1 MNKSSA
7 EFPSPSTRRPRTLGL
22 VALVVLIASESL
34 AVSTVMPMVAETLR
48 GLALYGFSFGAP
60 LAASVLG
67 MVAAGS
73 WSDRE
78 HPATPLQVGL
88 ALFVAGL
95 VASGLAPAM
104 SWLLA
109 GRIATGLGEGMVAV
123 ALYALVGRV
132 YPSAEHARLYTMFSA
147 AWVVPALCAPALSGL
162 VAEHY
167 GWRAVL
173 LGLPLL
179 TVPPAL
185 LLVPALRVAA
195 RGSKRVPRPWASP
208 RLFWSTG
215 AAAAALALHGAGQSG
230 LPPTVAVALL
240 AVSLLLMT
248 ACATRLLPPGTL
260 RARRGLPA
268 GIALQAAS
276 QAAFFSA
283 EAFLPLVLV
292 QHRGLAIA
300 TAGLTL
306 TTGAVLW
313 SAGAACRGHLGR
325 FLSTQGVL
333 TTGMTLVALGIASSL
348 LLLLPDV
355 PIAVAAIGWSVAG
368 FGMGMV
374 SPTLSV
380 LTLALAPPDRH
391 GETGAALRLSAA
403 LGTAAALAVN
413 GALFAVLIT
422 RSPVPAYLGSLAAAL
437 LLAVLGVVI
446 SRRTAVVPTA
456 QDSTG
461 AVDPAGS
468 RGLLASD

>member
-1 MNKSSA
+1 MDA
-7 EFPSPSTRRPRTLGL
+7 TPTDATRRLQTLGL

-34 AVSTVMPMVAETLR
+34 AVSTVMPQVAETLH
-48 GLALYGFSFGAP
+48 GLAFYGVAFGAP

-67 MVAAGS
+67 MVAAGG

-78 HPATPLQVGL
+78 HPAMPLQVGL

-104 SWLLA
+104 PWLLA

-162 VAEHY
+162 VAERY

-185 LLVPALRVAA
+185 MLVPALRAAA
-195 RGSKRVPRPWASP
+195 RKVARVRRAWASR
-208 RLFWSTG
+208 RLLWASG
-215 AAAAALALHGAGQSG
+215 AGIAALALHGAGQSG
-230 LPPTVAVALL
+230 WPTPTALALL
-240 AVSLLLMT
+240 VAACALMT
-248 ACATRLLPPGTL
+248 ACASRLLPSGAL
-260 RARRGLPA
+260 RACRGLPSA
-268 GIALQAAS
+268 LALQAAS

-292 QHRGLAIA
+292 QQRGLGIG
-300 TAGLTL
+300 TAGLIL
-306 TTGAVLW
+306 TAGAVMW
-313 SAGAACRGHLGR
+313 SAGAACRELAGR
-325 FLSTQGVL
+325 SLSTQGVL
-333 TTGMTLVALGIASSL
+333 RAGMALVATGIAASL
-348 LLLLPDV
+348 SLLLPDV
-355 PIAVAAIGWSVAG
+355 PIGVAVVTWAVAG

-403 LGTAAALAVN
+403 LGTTAALALN
-413 GALFAVLIT
+413 GALFALLIV
-422 RSPVPAYLGSLAAAL
+422 RSPTLAYAGSLATALGLAL
-437 LLAVLGVVI
+437 LGAVI
-446 SRRTAVVPTA
+446 APRTA
-456 QDSTG
+456 
-461 AVDPAGS
+461 AVDAVE
-468 RGLLASD
+468 LAQVPVPG